1 MEMKTGLLFINDVD
15 VCQSY
20 GVFLTEDQENGY
32 TNYDELMKPSPVKSY
47 TEISFPEQDGV
58 KLPAALS
65 PKLEARDFTLYF
77 ALVADNRSQFYT
89 RYSSFL
95 SLLRSGWLTIRVPEL
110 DRTYK
115 VYYKECSGYNQLV
128 SLSESS
134 GEVGT
139 RFKVKFREPSP
150 TI

>member
-1 MEMKTGLLFINDVD
+1 MEIKEGLLFINNVD
-15 VCQSY
+15 VYKVY
-20 GVFLTEDQENGY
+20 GVFLTEDQESNY
-32 TNYDELMKPSPVKSY
+32 TNYDELMKPSQVKSY
-47 TEISFPEQDGV
+47 TEISYPEQDGV
-58 KLPAALS
+58 KLPAQIF

-77 ALVADNRSQFYT
+77 AIIGKDRAEFYT

-95 SLLRSGWLTIRVPEL
+95 ALLRGGWLNIKVPEL
-110 DRTYK
+110 DKTYK

-134 GEVGT
+134 GEVGA

-150 TI
+150 AI